1 MIAGESVCTEKMPPE
16 VFFGDKASVS
26 YSSRRWTVQ
35 LEDGYVATS
44 VGLCRMPGKHVR
56 GSLIAQGYERKIQVN
71 GFLGY
76 SG

>member
-1 MIAGESVCTEKMPPE
+1 MIAGESVCTEKMPTE

-35 LEDGYVATS
+35 LEDGDVATS
-44 VGLCRMPGKHVR
+44 VGVCRMPGKHVC
-56 GSLIAQGYERKIQVN
+56 GSFVALGNERKIQVN

-76 SG
+76 GG